1 MERRCVCPVC
11 ESEISLPEDSRVHE
25 VYPCP
30 ECRCEMEILSLEP
43 LIVEEAPQVEEDWG
57 Q

>member
-1 MERRCVCPVC
+1 MEGRCVCPVC
-11 ESEISLPEDSRVHE
+11 ESEVPLPEDSRVHE